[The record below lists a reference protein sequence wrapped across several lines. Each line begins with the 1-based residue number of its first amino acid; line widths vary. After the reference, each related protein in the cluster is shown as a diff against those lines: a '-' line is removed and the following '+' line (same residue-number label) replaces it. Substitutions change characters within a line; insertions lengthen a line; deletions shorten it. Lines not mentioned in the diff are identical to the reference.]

1 MRRAT
6 ADRRA
11 APCARSSWAREAVL
25 PPLSLYLHYPWCIAK
40 CPYCDFNSHE
50 KKANVKKANVD
61 TATYLHQ
68 LIADI
73 RESKALAGGRPLAS
87 VYFGGGTPSL
97 MSGREVTEVLAAVE
111 ETHGLPDEITLE
123 SNPGTFERDKFEA
136 FRTAGITRLSI
147 GVQSF
152 QDDKLRSLG
161 RVHGR
166 DEALR
171 AVSSAAE
178 VFDRVN
184 VDLMYGLPAQT
195 VEDALFDIEQA
206 SSLGVGHVSWYQLT
220 IEPRTVFHRRPP
232 LLPVESEALAMED
245 AGLER
250 LEAAGYR
257 RYEISAFAK
266 DDQACRHNLN
276 YWQFG
281 DYLGIGAG
289 AHGKLTGVNSTVR
302 TSFARQPRRFSRE
315 VPDRFSEV
323 PINEE
328 SLPVEFMMNALRLID
343 GVDEE
348 LFEARTGIPLIRIQQ
363 TLDELRA
370 AGLVRSDRL
379 GLTAKG
385 LKLLDSV
392 VGEFL
397 ER

>member
-1 MRRAT
+1 MRTAT

-11 APCARSSWAREAVL
+11 APCARFFLAREAVL

-50 KKANVKKANVD
+50 RKTNVD
-61 TATYLHQ
+61 TAAYLRQ
-68 LIADI
+68 LVADI

-97 MSGREVTEVLAAVE
+97 MSAREVTEVLAAVE

-123 SNPGTFERDKFEA
+123 SNPGSFEQDKFEA
-136 FRTAGITRLSI
+136 FRAAGITRLSI

-161 RVHGR
+161 RVHGG

-171 AVSSAAE
+171 AASSAVE
-178 VFDRVN
+178 MFDRVN

-195 VEDALFDIEQA
+195 AEDALSDLETA
-206 SSLGVGHVSWYQLT
+206 CSLGVGHLSWYQLT

-232 LLPVESEALAMED
+232 LLPVEAEALEMEA
-245 AGLER
+245 AGLEK
-250 LEAAGYR
+250 LDAAGFR

-266 DDQACRHNLN
+266 DDQTCQHNLN

-281 DYLGIGAG
+281 DYLGVGAG
-289 AHGKLTGVNSTVR
+289 AHGKLTSGNNAIR
-302 TSFARQPRRFSRE
+302 TSFARQPRRFSGE
-315 VPDRFSEV
+315 VPDRFNEA
-323 PINEE
+323 PIAEE

-348 LFEARTGIPLIRIQQ
+348 LFEARTGIPLIRIQE
-363 TLDELRA
+363 TLGELRA
-370 AGLVRSDRL
+370 AGLMRSDRL

-385 LKLLDSV
+385 LRFLDSV

-397 ER
+397 EH